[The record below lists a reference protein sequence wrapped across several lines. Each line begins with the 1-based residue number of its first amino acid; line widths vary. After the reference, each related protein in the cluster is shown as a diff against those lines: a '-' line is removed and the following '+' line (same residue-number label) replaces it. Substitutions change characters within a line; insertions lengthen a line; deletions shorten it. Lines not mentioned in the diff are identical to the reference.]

1 MHPEVANPD
10 LTAER
15 VTAMA
20 QLISDVRAGAVDSHS
35 PEEGDTNKSLGFTA
49 YERTR
54 STILAT
60 AGTPGFEWLS
70 VLTPDGRFTFRIGH
84 TPVRFWKGIA
94 ERLPGSKLIRSE
106 EALRQIDLQFHDAP
120 INSLIW
126 YIIVETGP
134 NQLVER
140 AFLIG
145 FTEEGVQ
152 HINWEIPF
160 KGKITTLTSADDSKA
175 KGVEMG
181 SAADRLRRKDK
192 GKDHG
197 NRDASQE

>member
-1 MHPEVANPD
+1 M
-10 LTAER
+10 AE
-15 VTAMA
+15 
-20 QLISDVRAGAVDSHS
+20 LIRDVRASAVDSYA
-35 PEEGDTNKSLGFTA
+35 PEEGDTTKSLGFTA

-54 STILAT
+54 SIICST

-70 VLTPDGRFTFRIGH
+70 VLTPDRRFTFRIGD

-94 ERLPGSKLIRSE
+94 ERLPGSKLLRSE
-106 EALRQIDLQFHDAP
+106 EALRQTELNFHDEP

-134 NQLVER
+134 DKLVER
-140 AFLIG
+140 AYLIG
-145 FTEEGVQ
+145 FTEHGIQ
-152 HINWEIPF
+152 HINWEIPI
-160 KGKITTLTSADDSKA
+160 KGKITTLASAEDSKTE
-175 KGVEMG
+175 GVEMV
-181 SAADRLRRKDK
+181 SAAARLRKKDK